1 MRAVFTLFFGLLFP
15 CLALAGGDGPPKR
28 PAYHIQ
34 KAKAKVKLDGV
45 LDEPD
50 WATAEVVCDFYQY
63 FPFDS
68 SRAVAKTEMRMT
80 YDDEHIYVAAVVLDE
95 LPGKY
100 LINSLRRDYRGPAND
115 GISVV
120 LDPFM
125 DQTNGFFFGL
135 SPYGVQRE
143 GLIANGGTIQTDLS
157 LSWDNKWYS
166 ETRIERG
173 RWVAEIAIPFK
184 TLRFSER
191 AGKWHLNFYRIDSK
205 YNERSIWTN
214 TPRNFQMFNLAY
226 SGELVWDTP
235 PAKPGANVVLIP
247 FATAGASR
255 QHLAGTPTRYPWG
268 VGGDAK
274 VAVTPAL
281 NLDLTVN
288 PDFSQ
293 VEVDRQ
299 VTNLDRFEIFF
310 PERRQFFLE
319 NADLFSDFGSARLR
333 PFFSRRIGVAIDRGT
348 GQNVQNPIYFGAR
361 LSGKLDN
368 NWRIGLM
375 NMQAGRDASI
385 NLPSYNYM
393 VAAVQRKLFSRSN
406 LGVIAVNKQAVGSLG
421 DAPTRPEAF
430 NRMIG
435 MDYNL
440 ASASNLW
447 TGKVFYHRSVNETS
461 SPGQFAH
468 GANLVFNKPN
478 VRLEWNH
485 QLVGKN
491 YNAAVGFVP
500 RRDFRRIN
508 PIASAFVFPRSK
520 VVNRLGWYV
529 STDMFW
535 NDANGLTDQNL
546 SVGQTIRFQNTAEL
560 EVFAARDYTYLFFAF
575 DPTNTGGERLAA
587 GTAYQYHSLNL
598 SYQSDTRKKLFLN
611 LIGYAG
617 QFFNGNRLSLQGD
630 ANFRFQPYGVFSVD
644 FSYNRLRFPAP
655 QRSADLWLLGPRV
668 DFTFSRSVF
677 LTAYVQYNSQINNVN
692 INTRLQW
699 RFRPVSDL
707 FLVYTDNYFPDTFQ
721 VKNRAV
727 VLKLTYWLNV

>member
-1 MRAVFTLFFGLLFP
+1 MRAIFTIFFLLVIPF
-15 CLALAGGDGPPKR
+15 LALADEPPAQR
-28 PAYHIQ
+28 PAYHIK
-34 KAKAKVKLDGV
+34 KALGKIKMDGV
-45 LDEPD
+45 LEEAD
-50 WATAEVVCDFYQY
+50 WATAQIVRDFYQY

-68 SRAVAKTEMRMT
+68 SRSKAKTEIRMT
-80 YDDEHIYVAAVVLDE
+80 YDDEFVYVAAIVLDE
-95 LPGKY
+95 IPGKY

-143 GLIANGGTIQTDLS
+143 GLIANGGANAADLS

-166 ETRIERG
+166 ETKIENG

-184 TLRFSER
+184 TLRFSQGAE
-191 AGKWHLNFYRIDSK
+191 KWHVNFYRIDSK
-205 YNERSIWTN
+205 ENERSIWTN
-214 TPRNFQMFNLAY
+214 TPRNFQMFNLAF
-226 SGELVWDTP
+226 SGELVWDQP
-235 PAKPGANVVLIP
+235 LAKPGANVVLIP
-247 FATAGASR
+247 FATGGISKR
-255 QHLAGTPTRYPWG
+255 HLDGTAQKTTWG

-274 VAVTPAL
+274 VAITPAL

-319 NADLFSDFGSARLR
+319 NADLFSDFGSARIR
-333 PFFSRRIGVAIDRGT
+333 PFFSRRIGVAIDRTT

-361 LSGKLDN
+361 LSGRVDN
-368 NWRIGLM
+368 NWRVGLM
-375 NMQAGRDASI
+375 NMQAGRDAAI
-385 NLPSYNYM
+385 DLPSYNFT

-406 LGVIAVNKQAVGSLG
+406 IGLISVNKQAVGPLENRP
-421 DAPTRPEAF
+421 DRPEAF
-430 NRMIG
+430 NRMLG
-435 MDYNL
+435 VDYNL

-447 TGKVFYHRSVNETS
+447 TGKVFYHRSFSELAA
-461 SPGQFAH
+461 PGQFAH
-468 GANLVFNKPN
+468 GANLVYNKPHL
-478 VRLEWNH
+478 RLEWNH

-500 RRDFRRIN
+500 RRDFGRIN
-508 PIASAFVFPRSK
+508 PTATYLIFPKST
-520 VVNRLGWYV
+520 VINRLGWYV
-529 STDMFW
+529 STDIFA
-535 NDANGLTDQNL
+535 NQANGLTDQNISL
-546 SVGQTIRFQNTAEL
+546 GQTVRFQNTAEL
-560 EVFAARDYTYLFFAF
+560 EIFAARDYTYLFAPF
-575 DPTNTGGERLAA
+575 DPTNTGGERLTA
-587 GTAYQYHSLNL
+587 GTAYQYYNVNL
-598 SYQSDTRKKLFLN
+598 SYQSDTRKRFFLN

-617 QFFNGNRLSLQGD
+617 QYFNGNRISFQGD

-699 RFRPVSDL
+699 RFQPVSDL
-707 FLVYTDNYFPDTFQ
+707 FLVYTDNYFPDTLQ

-727 VLKLTYWLNV
+727 VLKFTYWLNM